1 MTVRVEGITKRFG
14 NANEVVGV
22 QEVSFEA
29 PAHRITSLLG
39 PSGSGKST
47 LLRIIAGLELADTGR
62 VFIHGD
68 EITKT
73 PVQKRQIGFVF
84 QNYALFGHMTVFDN
98 VAFGLSTRKLPEA
111 AIAERVH
118 HLLELIQLPGY
129 AARLPAELS
138 GGQRQRVALA
148 RALATEPRVLLLDE
162 PFGALDTRVRVELR
176 DWLHRLHDETH
187 VTTLLVTHD
196 QHEALELS
204 EHVVLLRDGSVEQ
217 SGSPQELYRN
227 PVNGFVASFLGGAK
241 IFRGSVQQGRAEFAR
256 KSLSTAVSIEDGAV
270 VEAFVRPHDV
280 EIDKISSHDK
290 PNGRGSAEIIRM
302 VTVGSVVKIVLK
314 LPDGDT
320 FKVELPYY
328 EAKGKALEV
337 GDRVALDLRDVV
349 VTPPLEYEI

>member
-1 MTVRVEGITKRFG
+1 MTVQVEGITKHFG
-14 NANEVVGV
+14 AARQVVGV
-22 QEVSFEA
+22 DDVSFSA
-29 PAHRITSLLG
+29 PDQRITSLLG

-47 LLRIIAGLELADTGR
+47 LLRIIAGLEFANTGK
-62 VFIHGD
+62 VIIHGD
-68 EITKT
+68 DITGT

-98 VAFGLSTRKLPEA
+98 IAFGLTTRKLSSSF
-111 AIAERVH
+111 IAERVNR
-118 HLLELIQLPGY
+118 LLELIQLPGY
-129 AARLPAELS
+129 ALRYPAQLS

-187 VTTLLVTHD
+187 VTTILVTHD

-204 EHVVLLRDGSVEQ
+204 EHVVLLRDGKVEQ
-217 SGSPQELYRN
+217 AGSPQELYKN

-241 IFRGSVQQGRAEFAR
+241 IFRGSVQSGRAEFASS
-256 KSLSTAVSIEDGAV
+256 SLSTAVSVEDGSV

-280 EIDKISSHDK
+280 RIEKLGPGEGD
-290 PNGRGSAEIIRM
+290 GRGTAEILKM
-302 VTVGSVVKIVLK
+302 VAVGSVIKIVLK
-314 LPDGDT
+314 LSDGDT

-328 EAKGKALEV
+328 EAEAKGLMT

-349 VTPPLEYEI
+349 VTPPLDYEI